1 MPTRPARLGRGPSKV
16 GPLRSLAKRA
26 IASVIALVALLCGAT
41 QSAGATAFDPSTF
54 QSPDGAITLT
64 QGGNYVEPYF
74 ATKALIVAQDGGLDI
89 HNAAEAWIN
98 WVLPRQRPD
107 GLFRRFCR
115 AASNANADLNIDYAW
130 RDCAPAD
137 ADDSMLALW
146 VQLLYRM
153 APSTGMPVEW
163 RRSITLAAKQLAK
176 LRNGRLGVYHI
187 SRLNHVALFMD
198 NIEVYAALKDVARGE
213 LRLHDPAA
221 AETDARADQLD
232 AAIQRIFWD
241 RRRGRFRPSMQ
252 KSRPAFY
259 PDIVAQVYPWLAD
272 VSGPGQNP
280 RQAWQQWRQTFGAGW
295 IERRYDTNPWGLVAL
310 AAEKLGDTASAVC
323 WTSQSD
329 SLRGGSSW
337 NVLEEAAWQ
346 SLRARFPQAQV
357 LDPRACSGI
366 WGAQESPTANAA
378 SGIQIQP

>member
-1 MPTRPARLGRGPSKV
+1 VQAFGAAAFSPA
-16 GPLRSLAKRA
+16 
-26 IASVIALVALLCGAT
+26 
-41 QSAGATAFDPSTF
+41 TF
-54 QSPDGAITLT
+54 QDPYGAITLT

-89 HNAAEAWIN
+89 HESAQAWIR
-98 WVLPRQRPD
+98 WALPRQRPD

-115 AASNANADLNIDYAW
+115 ANSNANPNMDYAW

-146 VQLLYRM
+146 MQLLYRM
-153 APSTGMPVEW
+153 APTTGMPAEW
-163 RRSITLAAKQLAK
+163 QRSIARAAKQLAK

-198 NIEVYAALKDVARGE
+198 NIEVYAALKDVARGQ

-221 AETDARADQLD
+221 AATDACADKLD
-232 AAIQRIFWD
+232 AAIQRIFWN
-241 RRRGRFRPSMQ
+241 RRTGRYRPSMQ

-259 PDIVAQVYPWLAD
+259 PDVVAQVYPWLAD
-272 VSGPGQNP
+272 LNGPGQDP
-280 RQAWQQWRQTFGAGW
+280 RQAWRQWRQTFGAGW

-310 AAEKLGDTASAVC
+310 AAEKLGDTKSAAC

-346 SLRARFPQAQV
+346 SLRGRFPQAQV
-357 LDPRACSGI
+357 LDPRACDEI
-366 WGAQESPTANAA
+366 WSAQASPTANAA
-378 SGIQIQP
+378 PGIQVQP